1 MLEENDFALGCP
13 VAPVVLDGT
22 TEVPEL
28 VALGRS
34 AFEQWIGLLQEAFAK
49 AGIPEAR
56 ARSLALLVESSLEG
70 LMVIS
75 RATRDRSA
83 IMAVADEIAALLEMA
98 VAKSR

>member
-1 MLEENDFALGCP
+1 
-13 VAPVVLDGT
+13 
-22 TEVPEL
+22 
-28 VALGRS
+28 
-34 AFEQWIGLLQEAFAK
+34 
-49 AGIPEAR
+49 
-56 ARSLALLVESSLEG
+56 LEG